1 MSRATSPA
9 APTPPA
15 PDDARPSLWARIL
28 APILRRFMKER
39 LRRLTAGGSVEAS
52 IVQSQRAR
60 LDRLVRLAGE
70 RSRGV
75 QLGHEHMAGVEVEV
89 LTPPQRR
96 AGLHILYVHGG
107 AFAMGSPRT
116 HRGLTRRLAIA
127 ARARVIVPAYRLAPE
142 HPYPAAL
149 TDLLGVYRE
158 MLAQGVV
165 ASRLVVAGES
175 AGGNLVL
182 ALAQSLLAEGEPQPA
197 GLVLLSPWADLAC
210 TGESLVA
217 NRDLEM
223 MVPVDAMPVAAR
235 MYAGDHDLCTP
246 AISPLYGEFRGLAP
260 MLVHASST
268 EVLHDDARRVVDAA
282 RTAGVEA
289 ELRVWPQLPHAF
301 PAFADILPE
310 ARAAVAEIAAFVDR
324 IVP

>member
-1 MSRATSPA
+1 MSRATRSA
-9 APTPPA
+9 APTPPR

-28 APILRRFMKER
+28 APLLRLFMKQP
-39 LRRLTAGGSVEAS
+39 LRRLTAGGSVEPGV
-52 IVQSQRAR
+52 VQRRRAR
-60 LDRLVRLAGE
+60 LEALVRLAGQ
-70 RSRGV
+70 RSSGV
-75 QLGHEHMAGVEVEV
+75 DLEHHALAGVPVEV
-89 LTPPQRR
+89 LTPPDPR
-96 AGLHILYVHGG
+96 AGVHLLYVHGG
-107 AFAMGSPRT
+107 AFALGSPRT

-127 ARARVIVPAYRLAPE
+127 AHARVIVPAYRLAPE

-149 TDLLGVYRE
+149 TDLLGVYRAL
-158 MLAQGVV
+158 LAEGVL
-165 ASRLVVAGES
+165 ASRIVVAGES

-182 ALAQSLLAEGEPQPA
+182 ALAQSLLAENEPQPA

-268 EVLHDDARRVVDAA
+268 EVLHDDARRVVEAA
-282 RTAGVEA
+282 RAAGVDA

-324 IVP
+324 VVP